1 LRLIISL
8 TFGLLDIA
16 LSLFIFSNF
25 FIEIIEV
32 KKQQED
38 DKSKLFQIVLD
49 ENDF

>member
-1 LRLIISL
+1 
-8 TFGLLDIA
+8 
-16 LSLFIFSNF
+16 LSLFIFRNF